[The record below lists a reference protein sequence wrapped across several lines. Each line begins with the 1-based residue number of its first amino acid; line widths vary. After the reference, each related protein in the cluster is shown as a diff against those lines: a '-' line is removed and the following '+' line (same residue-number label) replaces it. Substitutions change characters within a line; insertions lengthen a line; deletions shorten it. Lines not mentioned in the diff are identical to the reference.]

1 MLQLIDGIW
10 STLTESP
17 EECNGESLEILCD
30 FLWSVNL
37 EERIAKK
44 PLCSKEELLM
54 QILQRNKLKYKW

>member
-44 PLCSKEELLM
+44 TSLFKGRIAHANSAK
-54 QILQRNKLKYKW
+54 K